1 MENLEDKKKVLR
13 QNFLALRQQ
22 ISGLERLLKD
32 TAVENRIVD
41 LECFAG
47 APGVVGYESDGYE
60 VEIRRVME
68 KAVQTGKTVALPRYN
83 RAKKCYEPVVV
94 RNFDLDL
101 IEARY
106 GLLEPRPELPVA
118 TVDRQWLWLI
128 PAVAFDESG
137 TRLGRGG
144 GFYDRMLSE
153 YPGRRIGVFYQCQ
166 FCSEVLPQAE
176 HDQKLELA
184 VTEIKVY
191 NFNLHSNC

>member
-1 MENLEDKKKVLR
+1 MELLEDKKKVLR
-13 QNFLALRQQ
+13 QHFLSLRKQM
-22 ISGLERLLKD
+22 SGSERLLKD
-32 TAVENRIVD
+32 TAVEDRIVD

-47 APGVVGYESDGYE
+47 AVGIVGYESDGYE

-68 KAVQTGKTVALPRYN
+68 KAVRAGKMAALPRYS
-83 RAKKCYEPVVV
+83 RAKKCYEPVMVS
-94 RNFDLDL
+94 NFEQDL

-118 TVDRQWLWLI
+118 QVDQQWLWLI
-128 PAVAFDESG
+128 PAVAFDKYG

-166 FCSEVLPQAE
+166 FSCEVLPQAE

-191 NFNLHSNC
+191 NFNSHSNC